1 MAKENKELIENK
13 EIMEELEEELDI
25 NKYTFSK
32 PIKFEGEEYK
42 EIILNLEGLTGKDIK
57 EVSNELVLK
66 GEIMG
71 LAETNKNFLAALA
84 ARSAGLPI
92 EFMDYI
98 PAKDF
103 SKITILVQN
112 FLLG

>member
-1 MAKENKELIENK
+1 MEKENIELIEDIEDTK
-13 EIMEELEEELDI
+13 IDI

-32 PIKFEGEEYK
+32 PIDFEGEKYK
-42 EIILNLEGLTGKDIK
+42 EIVLNLEGLTGKDIK
-57 EVSNELVLK
+57 EVSNELLLQ
-66 GEIMG
+66 GEVMG

-84 ARSAGLPI
+84 ARSANLPM

-98 PAKDF
+98 PARDF
-103 SKITILVQN
+103 SKITIEVQN

>member
-1 MAKENKELIENK
+1 MAKENIDIINDVEDERV
-13 EIMEELEEELDI
+13 DI
-25 NKYTFSK
+25 NKYTFDE
-32 PIKFEGEEYK
+32 PVNFEGEEYK

-57 EVSNELVLK
+57 EVSNDLLLQ
-66 GEIMG
+66 GEVMG
-71 LAETNKNFLAALA
+71 LAETNKSFLAALA

-92 EFMDYI
+92 EFMDYV

-103 SKITILVQN
+103 SKITIEVQN

>member
-1 MAKENKELIENK
+1 MSKENKELIE
-13 EIMEELEEELDI
+13 ELEEDLDI
-25 NKYTFSK
+25 DKYKFSK
-32 PIKFEGEEYK
+32 PVEFEGEEYK
-42 EIILNLEGLTGKDIK
+42 EIILNLEDMTGKDIK
-57 EVSNELVLK
+57 EVSSELLAK
-66 GEIMG
+66 GEVIG

-84 ARSAGLPI
+84 AKSAGLPT
-92 EFMDYI
+92 EFMDYV